1 MGNLL
6 TYSAITA
13 KLKAMSGRLLT
24 DEDFRKLAFSDNVS
38 AAVEALKSCPSYS
51 GMMIRMSKHSTEN
64 RSNSFYGFPCIGI
77 SPASTV
83 LPRSGSGPS

>member
-38 AAVEALKSCPSYS
+38 AAVEALPS
-51 GMMIRMSKHSTEN
+51 IHLD
-64 RSNSFYGFPCIGI
+64 F
-77 SPASTV
+77 
-83 LPRSGSGPS
+83 